1 VIVSAR
7 TDIKEFYAEP
17 IIHILPGCPGRL
29 SNPVR
34 YIPIPENKTIH
45 PIITNFTFQKGNITL
60 SVTRTFTPQQPHAV
74 VTHTS
79 FLIYYLF
86 IAAVVSLAL
95 VLFYYYSSGVPVPT
109 RVMVRLG
116 GGRPESFI
124 RAIYEYTGIKKV
136 LRKYYLKLRE
146 IFGCTSCT
154 PRELAVMSKDK
165 RLYRFAEVYEDVVYG
180 SKNRSDVDEVVKEVE
195 GIGKGDEQ

>member
-1 VIVSAR
+1 M
-7 TDIKEFYAEP
+7 
-17 IIHILPGCPGRL
+17 

-34 YIPIPENKTIH
+34 YIPIPTNKTIH
-45 PIITNFTFQKGNITL
+45 PIISNFTFQKGNITL
-60 SVTRTFTPQQPHAV
+60 SVARTLTPRQPGAVATHA
-74 VTHTS
+74 S

-95 VLFYYYSSGVPVPT
+95 VLFYYYNSGVPVPT

-116 GGRPESFI
+116 GGRPEFLV

-136 LRKYYLKLRE
+136 LRKYYVKLRE
-146 IFGCTSCT
+146 VFGYTSCT
-154 PRELAVMSKDK
+154 PRELAIMSRDK

-180 SKNRSDVDEVVKEVE
+180 SKYRSDVDDVVKEVE
-195 GIGKGDEQ
+195 ELGKGDEG